1 MPVAFKRKIKFEYR
15 ITFLYLLIGGLW
27 IIFSDRFLLT
37 LTQDQKLLTQFQ
49 TYKGWFYVVATSVLL
64 FLLLKSHLKK
74 LRKAEAEAKKSN
86 DLKTA
91 FLQNISHEIRTP
103 MNSIVGF
110 SDILNTQKFN
120 EEEVNQYLA
129 IIRNSSNQLLY
140 IVNQLL
146 DISMIESGNVKVFRN
161 TFILNKMIDEINAA
175 FSPLVKDSIKF
186 VAEKGLSDN
195 ESYIVTDAGK
205 LRQIIMNL
213 LNNANKYTAAGS
225 IKLGYTLENNML
237 RFTIE
242 DSGIGIA
249 FDQQQYIFQRFQKAH
264 NEHKEFY
271 DGVGLG
277 LSICKGNIDLLKG
290 DIGFTSTK
298 GEGSTFYFRI
308 PYTPASR

>member
-1 MPVAFKRKIKFEYR
+1 MTKRIKFEYR
-15 ITFLYLLIGGLW
+15 ITLLYLLIGGLW
-27 IIFSDRFLLT
+27 IIFSDKFLLT
-37 LTQDQKLLTQFQ
+37 LTSDQEILTKLQ
-49 TYKGWFYVVATSVLL
+49 TYKGWFYVATTSVLL
-64 FLLLKSHLKK
+64 FLLLKSHLIK
-74 LRKAEAEAKKSN
+74 LRRAEEEAKKSN

-110 SDILNTQKFN
+110 SDILNTNKFN
-120 EEEVNQYLA
+120 EEEVKQYLA

-146 DISMIESGNVKVFRN
+146 DISMIESGNVKVFNN
-161 TFILNKMIDEINAA
+161 TFALNNMIDEIDEA
-175 FSPLVKDSIKF
+175 FKPTIKDSIKF
-186 VAEKGLSDN
+186 VVNKGLSDK

-205 LRQIIMNL
+205 LRQVIMNL
-213 LNNANKYTAAGS
+213 LNNANKYTTAGS
-225 IKLGYTLENNML
+225 IKFSYTLENNML
-237 RFTIE
+237 KFTIA

-249 FDQQQYIFQRFQKAH
+249 PDKQQYIFQRFQKAH

-290 DIGFTSTK
+290 DIGFTSTIGK
-298 GEGSTFYFRI
+298 GTTFYFRI
-308 PYTPASR
+308 PYSSANS